1 MIEKNNTE
9 HKVNE
14 HDDPLIKAIHHFDD
28 GCCYIEPY
36 LHDLNFRRFIHDGV
50 YKPRPNPK
58 QVTEPK
64 LTPNIKK
71 KKRKSKGV
79 HHAEV

>member
-1 MIEKNNTE
+1 MIKQDETE
-9 HKVNE
+9 HEVNE
-14 HDDPLIKAIHHFDD
+14 YDDPLIKAIHHLDD
-28 GCCYIEPY
+28 GCCYVKPY
-36 LHDLNFRRFIHDGV
+36 LYDLNFRRFIHDEV

-64 LTPNIKK
+64 LTPTIKK

-79 HHAEV
+79 RHAEV

>member
-1 MIEKNNTE
+1 MVKQNGAKYE
-9 HKVNE
+9 VNE
-14 HDDPLIKAIHHFDD
+14 YDDPLIKAIHHFDD
-28 GCCYIEPY
+28 GCCYVKLY

-50 YKPRPNPK
+50 YKRRPTPK

-64 LTPNIKK
+64 LTPTIKK